1 MSPHHPPPRK
11 PLPLIGLAL
20 ALLFTWSCSKDPDT
34 FDDLPNNNGEWLL
47 PLVQGDAS
55 LLQLSQLQV
64 IPLTATINSSDL
76 GFEPGPYDEI
86 PAFSVPS
93 VGPFPIAVW
102 EYLEVMEIGISEV
115 TVRLNNPFPITI
127 SSGTRLVLRN
137 EANTS
142 DPNNVV
148 LDIAIDPDLVP
159 GGQYESTTEVQN
171 VDVTD
176 TLYAYFEQLS
186 SPGGTD
192 LVFDGSDAVLEVTLS
207 QVLVDRLSVDAGIS
221 FERRDSLALEIDT
234 SLQNDTDAVAG
245 HIVVY
250 ADNGLPVNASFQG
263 YLYDDADVLVDSLFD
278 APFEI
283 MGGQTDPTGAT
294 TSMITSSDTI
304 PVDAST
310 LAGFLRSR
318 KIELVYGVNTL
329 GYPGPSVSANAD
341 ASLRLQL
348 VGDLRLNI
356 SYSDFE

>member
-1 MSPHHPPPRK
+1 MNSLPPT
-11 PLPLIGLAL
+11 PLRHRSLIGLVL
-20 ALLFTWSCSKDPDT
+20 VLLFTWSCSKDPDP
-34 FDDLPNNNGEWLL
+34 FEDLPNYTGEWLL

-55 LLQLSQLQV
+55 LLQLSQLQA
-64 IPLTATINSSDL
+64 IHLSATIGSGDL
-76 GFEPGPYDEI
+76 GYLPGPYDEI
-86 PAFSVPS
+86 PPFSVPS
-93 VGPFPIAVW
+93 IGPIPIPVW
-102 EYLEVMEIGISEV
+102 EYLDVMEIGLSEV

-127 SSGTRLVLRN
+127 NSGTRLVLRN

-148 LDIAIDPDLVP
+148 LDIAMDPDLVA

-176 TLYAYFEQLS
+176 TLYAYLEQLS

-192 LVFDGSDAVLEVTLS
+192 LVFDGSDAILEVTLS
-207 QVLVDRLSVDAGIS
+207 QVLVDRLAVDAGIS
-221 FERRDSLALEIDT
+221 FERCDSLALEIDA
-234 SLQNDTDAVAG
+234 SLQNDTNMATG
-245 HIVVY
+245 YIMVY
-250 ADNGLPVNASFQG
+250 ADNGLPVNALFQG
-263 YLYDDADVLVDSLFD
+263 YLYDEADVLLDSLFD
-278 APFEI
+278 TPFEI
-283 MGGQTDPTGAT
+283 LGGQTDATGAT

-304 PVDAST
+304 PVDAPT

-341 ASLRLQL
+341 ASLRLQV
-348 VGDLRLNI
+348 VGDLRMNI